1 MFVCTWKI
9 EFFGFAFHLTLKRSL
24 WPWNYFTFLFSL
36 QTIFRPSFKRAE
48 RERERE
54 REREWARIDRAPI
67 RKPQTELQSD
77 DPHRADRTSFVDRST
92 APIAPVSSITALR
105 RSSKDR
111 LQRRTI
117 SPSSCDLAFASAARS
132 CL

>member
-1 MFVCTWKI
+1 MENRIFRICISFDPKKKP
-9 EFFGFAFHLTLKRSL
+9 LTLKLFYISI
-24 WPWNYFTFLFSL
+24 FTSNHFQTEL
-36 QTIFRPSFKRAE
+36 QTRRE

-54 REREWARIDRAPI
+54 RERARIDRAPI
-67 RKPQTELQSD
+67 RQPQTELQSD

>member
-1 MFVCTWKI
+1 MENRIFRICISFDPKKKP
-9 EFFGFAFHLTLKRSL
+9 LTLKLFYISI
-24 WPWNYFTFLFSL
+24 FTSNHFQTEL
-36 QTIFRPSFKRAE
+36 QTR

-54 REREWARIDRAPI
+54 RERARIDRAPI
-67 RKPQTELQSD
+67 RQPQTELQSD
-77 DPHRADRTSFVDRST
+77 DPHRATRTSLVDRST